1 MTGLTAALFLA
12 RFVHLATVLFLFG
25 ALAFGHYAGSAA
37 VARQALRPVQ
47 LRLACGLAL
56 LSALLW
62 FGCVAVNLGDGYDAL
77 LDGDTLRTVLLDT
90 AFGHAWA
97 LQSVLLLLL
106 GLLLT
111 LRPQAEYS
119 TVALL
124 AAGLAVVTQAANG
137 HPFAAASSPWEQ
149 SAHSVHLLAAALW
162 LGGLLP
168 LLGALQA
175 ADSEPSVVDVVR
187 RFSWLALPAVL
198 LLALTGLINLHT
210 LGLLNA
216 PWQWSGYAW
225 ILRGKLALFGV
236 LLLLASANRFLLTP
250 QIERQAQRQRQG
262 SQALNLLRWT
272 VKIEIGVGLAVLA
285 LVSALGMVA
294 PG

>member
-1 MTGLTAALFLA
+1 MTGLTAALFVA
-12 RFVHLATVLFLFG
+12 RFVHLTTVLFLFG
-25 ALAFGHYAGSAA
+25 ALAFGRYAGFAA
-37 VARQALRPVQ
+37 AAREALRPVQ

-77 LDGDTLRTVLLDT
+77 LDPDTLRTVLLDT

-106 GLLLT
+106 GLRLT
-111 LRPQAEYS
+111 WRPQAEYS
-119 TVALL
+119 MLTLL
-124 AAGLAVVTQAANG
+124 AAGLAVITQAANG

-149 SAHSVHLLAAALW
+149 SAHSVHLLMASLW

-175 ADSEPSVVDVVR
+175 ADSDPALVDVVR

-198 LLALTGLINLHT
+198 LLALTGLINLRT
-210 LGLLNA
+210 LGLLGT

-225 ILRGKLALFGV
+225 ILRGKLAVFGV

-250 QIERQAQRQRQG
+250 RMERPAQRH
-262 SQALNLLRWT
+262 QALNHLRRT
-272 VKIEIGVGLAVLA
+272 VKIEIGLGLAVLA